1 MIIFGISEAPAVTLR
16 HLRFAAAN
24 RYEINQQKSTYM
36 KRTFLIL
43 VIAAITTSIA
53 SGKVVR
59 RQLSI
64 FQSSVPE
71 TETLASGNME
81 FVYDYRCCVDT
92 TGLLKENY
100 DSDNMLLQIGPD
112 GLSKFSS
119 YKNLTVDSILMRSS
133 QEQIVDAAIEGKLS
147 TGEFMTIYKNYPAGR
162 LTHTEKI
169 CQDWFRYDEEMPS
182 LGWELTDS
190 VTTVLGYECQS
201 ARCKFRGREWTVFYS
216 EDIPLTDGPWKLH
229 GLPGL
234 IMKASDEKGHYTF
247 ECIGIKSKADRPV
260 TIYKVPF
267 NKTDRKGYYDAKHRY
282 EINPYAYY
290 EATTGQSVDVVDA
303 NGNPSLDAYDPIDL
317 PYDYLELDWKK

>member
-1 MIIFGISEAPAVTLR
+1 MAGMIVSAL
-16 HLRFAAAN
+16 
-24 RYEINQQKSTYM
+24 
-36 KRTFLIL
+36 
-43 VIAAITTSIA
+43 A

-64 FQSSVPE
+64 FQNTVPE
-71 TETLASGNME
+71 TETLANETME

-92 TGLLKENY
+92 TGPLEDNIS
-100 DSDNMLLQIGPD
+100 SDDMLLQIGPD

-147 TGEFMTIYKNYPAGR
+147 NGEFMTIYKNYPEGK

-169 CQDWFRYDEEMPS
+169 CQDWFRYDEEMPV
-182 LGWELTDS
+182 LDWELTDS
-190 VTTVLGYECQS
+190 VINVLGYECQG
-201 ARCKFRGREWTVFYS
+201 AKCRFRGREWTAFYT

-234 IMKASDEKGHYTF
+234 IMKATDKKGHYTF
-247 ECIGIKSKADRPV
+247 ECIGIKSKADRPI

-267 NKTDRKGYYDAKHRY
+267 NNVRRSGYYDTRHRY
-282 EINPYAYY
+282 EVNPYAYF
-290 EATTGQSVDVVDA
+290 EATTGNSVTVTDEA
-303 NGNPSLDAYDPIDL
+303 GNPMLDAYDPIEL
-317 PYDYLELDWKK
+317 PFEYLELDWKK

>member
-1 MIIFGISEAPAVTLR
+1 MKKYLLIIMAGMIVS
-16 HLRFAAAN
+16 AA
-24 RYEINQQKSTYM
+24 
-36 KRTFLIL
+36 
-43 VIAAITTSIA
+43 A

-64 FQSSVPE
+64 FQNTVPE
-71 TETLASGNME
+71 TETLASETME

-92 TGLLKENY
+92 TGLLEDNIS
-100 DSDNMLLQIGPD
+100 SDNMLLQIGPD

-147 TGEFMTIYKNYPAGR
+147 NGEFMTIYKNYPEGK

-169 CQDWFRYDEEMPS
+169 CQDWFRYDEEMPV
-182 LGWELTDS
+182 LDWELTDS
-190 VTTVLGYECQS
+190 VINVLGYECQG
-201 ARCKFRGREWTVFYS
+201 AKCRFRGREWTAFYT

-234 IMKASDEKGHYTF
+234 IMKATDKKGHYTF
-247 ECIGIKSKADRPV
+247 ECIGIKSKADRPI

-267 NKTDRKGYYDAKHRY
+267 NNVRRSGYYDTRHRY
-282 EINPYAYY
+282 EVNPYAYF
-290 EATTGQSVDVVDA
+290 EATTGNSVTVTDEA
-303 NGNPSLDAYDPIDL
+303 GNPMLDAYDPIEL
-317 PYDYLELDWKK
+317 PFDYLELDWKK